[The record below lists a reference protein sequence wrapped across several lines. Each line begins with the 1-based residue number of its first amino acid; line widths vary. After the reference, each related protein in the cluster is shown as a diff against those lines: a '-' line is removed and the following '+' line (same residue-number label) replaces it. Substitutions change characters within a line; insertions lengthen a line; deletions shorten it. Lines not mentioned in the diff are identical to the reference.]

1 VLNRNAIVALKM
13 TSVERI
19 MEYTALPS
27 ESLYQG
33 TKQADEKW
41 PQRGDIV
48 FDNVSFSYDKSLPD
62 VLRELTFR
70 IGDGEKV
77 GIVGRTGAG
86 KSSLIQTLFR
96 MAEPSGTILL
106 DGVNIR
112 ELSLNQLRSRMSI
125 IPVSARIVNRTHNRI
140 IDSQ

>member
-1 VLNRNAIVALKM
+1 M

-27 ESLYQG
+27 ENLYEGSQ
-33 TKQADEKW
+33 KADEKW

-48 FDNVSFSYDKSLPD
+48 FENVSFSYDKSLPD

-70 IGDGEKV
+70 ISDGEKV

-96 MAEPSGTILL
+96 MAEPTGNVLI
-106 DGVNIR
+106 DGVNIK
-112 ELSLNQLRSRMSI
+112 ELSLNELRSKLAI
-125 IPVSARIVNRTHNRI
+125 IPVSIGVVSAEH
-140 IDSQ
+140 